1 MRLAVDPRLRR
12 LRAGLWPML
21 QSAAAAGI
29 AWLAAEHALAVSRPL
44 FAPIAAIISLGF
56 TTGRRGRQAVS
67 VVLGVAVGIAVADL
81 IHVALGAG
89 AAQIGLIVILA
100 MSATLLVSES
110 PGAVVQAGVT
120 GLIVAATPHAHSG
133 ISATRLLE
141 AAIGGGVALVFS
153 QLLFPVD
160 PQRRARDAVAEL
172 VRGIAATL
180 ADTRALLRAE
190 REESVLDAALAVDR
204 RRSELE
210 ETIALAAET
219 MRLTPRHHRRVGLMR
234 RYDDARR
241 WLDLAVRDLVN
252 VSRGAGRLD
261 RDGERAAAA
270 EAIAEL
276 AAAAD
281 ALLPDV
287 AAPDAA
293 AVLVH
298 VEAAVRVV
306 PPPDD
311 LSLSGAFVISSL
323 LDLAEDLAR
332 AAGVAAE
339 DLRLPRRQAE
349 QQSQAMGARQ

>member
-1 MRLAVDPRLRR
+1 
-12 LRAGLWPML
+12 ML
-21 QSAAAAGI
+21 QSAVAAGI
-29 AWLAAEHALAVSRPL
+29 AWLVAEHALSVSRPL

-81 IHVALGAG
+81 IHVALGPG

-120 GLIVAATPHAHSG
+120 GLIVAATPQHSG
-133 ISATRLLE
+133 ISAARLLE

-160 PQRRARDAVAEL
+160 PQRRAREAVADL

-190 REESVLDAALAVDR
+190 REDGVLDAALAVDR
-204 RRSELE
+204 RRGELE
-210 ETIALAAET
+210 ETIAQAAEA
-219 MRLTPRHHRRVGLMR
+219 MRLTPRHRRRLGVLR

-252 VSRGAGRLD
+252 VSRGAGRLE
-261 RDGERAAAA
+261 RDEERAAAA
-270 EAIAEL
+270 EAAGEL
-276 AAAAD
+276 AAAAE

-287 AAPDAA
+287 ATADAD
-293 AVLVH
+293 AVRAH
-298 VEAAVRVV
+298 VEAAGRLV
-306 PPPDD
+306 PPEDE
-311 LSLSGAFVISSL
+311 LTFTGAFVASSL

-332 AAGVAAE
+332 AAGVAAD
-339 DLRLPRRQAE
+339 DLRFARRPPGQQAR
-349 QQSQAMGARQ
+349 AMGARR

>member
-1 MRLAVDPRLRR
+1 
-12 LRAGLWPML
+12 ML
-21 QSAAAAGI
+21 QSAVAAGI
-29 AWLAAEHALAVSRPL
+29 AWLVAEHALSVSRPL

-120 GLIVAATPHAHSG
+120 GLIVAATPQAHSG
-133 ISATRLLE
+133 ISAARLLE
-141 AAIGGGVALVFS
+141 AAIGGGIALVFS

-172 VRGIAATL
+172 VEGIAATL

-190 REESVLDAALAVDR
+190 RDANVLDAALAVDR
-204 RRSELE
+204 RRGELE
-210 ETIALAAET
+210 ETIAQAAET
-219 MRLTPRHHRRVGLMR
+219 MRLTPRHHRRLGLLR

-252 VSRGAGRLD
+252 VSRGAGRLE
-261 RDGERAAAA
+261 RDEERAAAA

-287 AAPDAA
+287 AAADPDA
-293 AVLVH
+293 VLAR
-298 VEAAVRVV
+298 VEAAARVV
-306 PPPDD
+306 PPADE
-311 LSLSGAFVISSL
+311 LSFSGAFVASSL

-332 AAGVAAE
+332 AAGVAGD
-339 DLRLPRRQAE
+339 DLRLPRRQSG
-349 QQSQAMGARQ
+349 QQPDAMGARQ

>member
-1 MRLAVDPRLRR
+1 
-12 LRAGLWPML
+12 ML
-21 QSAAAAGI
+21 QSAVAAGI
-29 AWLAAEHALAVSRPL
+29 AWVIAEHALDVSRPL

-56 TTGRRGRQAVS
+56 TTGRRGRQAVQ

-81 IHVALGAG
+81 IHGALGSG

-120 GLIVAATPHAHSG
+120 GLIVAATPQPHSG
-133 ISATRLLE
+133 ISAARLLE
-141 AAIGGGVALVFS
+141 AVIGGGVALVFS

-190 REESVLDAALAVDR
+190 RDENVVDSALGVDR

-210 ETIALAAET
+210 ETIAQAAET
-219 MRLTPRHHRRVGLMR
+219 MRLTPRHRRRLGLLR
-234 RYDDARR
+234 RYDDSRR
-241 WLDLAVRDLVN
+241 WLDLAVRDLLN
-252 VSRGAGRLD
+252 VARGADRLD
-261 RDGERAAAA
+261 RDAERAAAA
-270 EAIAEL
+270 EAVGEL

-287 AAPDAA
+287 AAADSA
-293 AVLVH
+293 AVLAH
-298 VEAAVRVV
+298 VRAAAGVV
-306 PPPDD
+306 PPPDE
-311 LSLSGAFVISSL
+311 LSFSGAFVASAL

-332 AAGVAAE
+332 AAGLAAD
-339 DLRLPRRQAE
+339 DLRLPRRPAGQRP
-349 QQSQAMGARQ
+349 QTMGARQ